1 MNKKLLS
8 LLILFS
14 LLIPFANAST
24 NSNLSITF
32 IPENMSQSYY
42 VNIHNLN
49 NSFNATYQ
57 FNGINEITNL
67 SSGIYYIKI
76 TSQNYNTLDIKLNLT
91 QNTTL
96 ELFFNS
102 NIIGYGIQNYYYLIF
117 TVMLIIALFGVL
129 ITMVYYMKGVKIK

>member
-14 LLIPFANAST
+14 LLIPFANASS
-24 NSNLSITF
+24 SNLSITF
-32 IPENMSQSYY
+32 IPENMSQSYV
-42 VNIHNLN
+42 VNIHNQN
-49 NSFNATYQ
+49 NTFNTTYQ
-57 FNGINEITNL
+57 FNGVSEITNL

-76 TSQNYNTLDIKLNLT
+76 TSQNYNTLNIKLNLT

>member
-14 LLIPFANAST
+14 LLIPLVNASS

-32 IPENMSQSYY
+32 VPEGMSQSYY

-49 NSFNATYQ
+49 NSFNATLE
-57 FNGINEITNL
+57 FNGIGQITNL
-67 SSGIYYIKI
+67 TSGIYYIKI
-76 TSQNYNTLDIKLNLT
+76 ISRNYNTLNIKLNLT

-117 TVMLIIALFGVL
+117 TIMLIIALFGIL

>member
-14 LLIPFANAST
+14 ILIPLVNASS

-32 IPENMSQSYY
+32 IPEGMSQTYY

-49 NSFNATYQ
+49 NSFNTTLE
-57 FNGINEITNL
+57 FNGIGEVSNL
-67 SSGIYYIKI
+67 TSGIYYIRI
-76 TSQNYNTLDIKLNLT
+76 TSRNYDTLNIKLNLT

-102 NIIGYGIQNYYYLIF
+102 NIIGYGIQNYYYPIF

>member
-14 LLIPFANAST
+14 LLIPFANAS

-32 IPENMSQSYY
+32 IPENMNQSYV

-49 NSFNATYQ
+49 NSFNITLK
-57 FNGINEITNL
+57 FNGIGQITNL

-76 TSQNYNTLDIKLNLT
+76 TSQNYNTLNIKLL
-91 QNTTL
+91 
-96 ELFFNS
+96 S
-102 NIIGYGIQNYYYLIF
+102 LIH
-117 TVMLIIALFGVL
+117 I
-129 ITMVYYMKGVKIK
+129 

>member
-14 LLIPFANAST
+14 LLIPFAGASS

-32 IPENMSQSYY
+32 IPENMSQNYI
-42 VNIHNLN
+42 VNIHNQN
-49 NSFNATYQ
+49 NTFNTTYQ
-57 FNGINEITNL
+57 FNGVSEITNL
-67 SSGIYYIKI
+67 SSGTYYIKI
-76 TSQNYNTLDIKLNLT
+76 TSQNYNTLNIKLNLT

>member
-14 LLIPFANAST
+14 LLIPLVNASS

-32 IPENMSQSYY
+32 VPEGMSQSYY

-49 NSFNATYQ
+49 NSFNATLE
-57 FNGINEITNL
+57 FNGIGQITNL
-67 SSGIYYIKI
+67 TSGIYYIKI
-76 TSQNYNTLDIKLNLT
+76 ISRNYNTLNIKLNLT

-102 NIIGYGIQNYYYLIF
+102 NIIGYGVQNYYYLIF
-117 TVMLIIALFGVL
+117 TVMLIIALFGIL

>member
-14 LLIPFANAST
+14 LLIPFANAS

-49 NSFNATYQ
+49 NSFNVTYQ
-57 FNGINEITNL
+57 FNGVSEITNL

-76 TSQNYNTLDIKLNLT
+76 TSQNYNTLNIKLNLT

-117 TVMLIIALFGVL
+117 TIMLIIALFGILVVM
-129 ITMVYYMKGVKIK
+129 TYYMKGVKIK